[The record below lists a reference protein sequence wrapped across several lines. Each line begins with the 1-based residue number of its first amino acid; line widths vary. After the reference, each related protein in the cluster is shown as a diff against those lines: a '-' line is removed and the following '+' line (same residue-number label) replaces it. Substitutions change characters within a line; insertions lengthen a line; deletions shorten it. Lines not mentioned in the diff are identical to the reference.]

1 MYKDVG
7 DYVLANY
14 ANLNSI
20 QNSYGVGRD
29 QTVLNFL
36 IRKYIKEKYNHISL
50 KVMDIRYNV
59 QGLISKKAL
68 NKNVI
73 SEYTYVTHFNAMDRD
88 YRNMLMDELF
98 NMYYG

>member
-1 MYKDVG
+1 
-7 DYVLANY
+7 
-14 ANLNSI
+14 
-20 QNSYGVGRD
+20 
-29 QTVLNFL
+29 
-36 IRKYIKEKYNHISL
+36 
-50 KVMDIRYNV
+50 MDIRYNV